1 LRLTAANPA
10 ETRPA
15 LAGRAPSGAAGRR
28 AGLQGQSK
36 PVADG
41 MTEGANPMQ
50 ATTFTKL
57 FAATALTVAVAAF
70 AGIIAI

>member
-1 LRLTAANPA
+1 
-10 ETRPA
+10 
-15 LAGRAPSGAAGRR
+15 
-28 AGLQGQSK
+28 LQGQSK

-41 MTEGANPMQ
+41 TTEGANPMQ